1 MINTTE
7 IYNALRDKYNSGA
20 TQEQIANEAQM
31 SQTYIGDLLSW
42 KRKIDGL
49 TLKKINQLFPTATLS
64 LGNRT
69 IGNNN
74 TIGARARVQSDNNF
88 LSPGKDVEDYQRTLI
103 DAVIDL
109 DIDDIARTKV
119 LKLIKKINEK

>member
-7 IYNALRDKYNSGA
+7 IYNALRDKYKSGA

-31 SQTYIGDLLSW
+31 SQTYIGDLLSG

-74 TIGARARVQSDNNF
+74 TIGERARVQSDNNF
-88 LSPGKDVEDYQRTLI
+88 LPNSKFDI
-103 DAVIDL
+103 DSFRRKLLEAVIDL
-109 DIDDIARTKV
+109 DIDDTSRTKV
-119 LKLIKKINEK
+119 LKLIKSQEE

>member
-1 MINTTE
+1 M
-7 IYNALRDKYNSGA
+7 LSG
-20 TQEQIANEAQM
+20 
-31 SQTYIGDLLSW
+31 

-88 LSPGKDVEDYQRTLI
+88 LSPGKDVEDYQRHLI

-109 DIDDIARTKV
+109 DIDDIAR
-119 LKLIKKINEK
+119 LRY